1 MGAVVDGSRPLT
13 VRNDDIIQIAGV
25 SESDFRRRKPKQIVL
40 AVPVAPTRTLQDLCE
55 EADEIICLEDHE
67 IFGAIGFYYAD
78 FGQLSDDKV
87 MRLLAGCK
95 VASRQLFRH
104 DERAASPIYIYAG
117 LHT

>member
-87 MRLLAGCK
+87 MRLLAG
-95 VASRQLFRH
+95 
-104 DERAASPIYIYAG
+104 
-117 LHT
+117 